1 MEHKIKG
8 FCWDKESTKKA
19 SSKDIME
26 KLEEA
31 KDPEITVKFSD
42 LIDLSKLRQ
51 KLEEGNKEVTFYDL
65 LCQECFKKLFKTLLT
80 NDNL

>member
-1 MEHKIKG
+1 
-8 FCWDKESTKKA
+8 
-19 SSKDIME
+19 ME

-42 LIDLSKLRQ
+42 LKDISKLMQ
-51 KLEEGNKEVTFYDL
+51 KLEVDNKQITFYDL